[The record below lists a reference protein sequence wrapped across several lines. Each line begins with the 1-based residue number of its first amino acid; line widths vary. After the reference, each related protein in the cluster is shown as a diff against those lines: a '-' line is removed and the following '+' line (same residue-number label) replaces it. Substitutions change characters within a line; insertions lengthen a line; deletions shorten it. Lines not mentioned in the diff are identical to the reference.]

1 MYVDLDVEKLA
12 YKYIRYS
19 MQLWEQKF
27 TLLDITNISESS
39 VE

>member
-1 MYVDLDVEKLA
+1 MHVNPDVEKLA
-12 YKYIRYS
+12 SKYIRYS
-19 MQLWEQKF
+19 MQLWEQEF

>member
-1 MYVDLDVEKLA
+1 MYVELDVEKLA
-12 YKYIRYS
+12 SNIRYS